1 MINVSRIYHV
11 GINVSDIE
19 RSIRFYE
26 GLGFSVLYR
35 KTMRGD
41 ASTQQTIAAFGG
53 SELEAETASALL
65 AMMTLAR
72 GDEDTAIALFQ
83 WIEPPSPGSPHSIYS
98 HTGIFRVAFYVENF
112 EAVRMGLESMGVTLL
127 GPPQTM
133 KSNSGTESY
142 LLAFLDPD
150 GNFLQVLGGV
160 LKPGVSESR

>member
-19 RSIRFYE
+19 KSIRFYA

-41 ASTQQTIAAFGG
+41 DSTRQTITAFGG
-53 SELEAETASALL
+53 SKAEAQTASALM

-72 GDEDTAIALFQ
+72 GDEETAIALFQ
-83 WIEPPSPGSPHSIYS
+83 WMQPPSPGSPHSIYS
-98 HTGIFRVAFYVENF
+98 HTGIFRVAFYVEDF
-112 EAVRMGLESMGVTLL
+112 ETVRSGLESMGVALL

-133 KSNSGTESY
+133 KSDSGTESH

-160 LKPGVSESR
+160 LKPAVSGSK